1 MSGSISKWLWMPV
14 ILLLGMAGIPA
25 IAQESTS
32 RTAASMNI
40 LQAVEAE
47 ISTLFETNRACVV
60 RIHSTY
66 GKTTPDLSLGLGN
79 GYTHGTGFL
88 IDGGGHI
95 LTVDKAVDGA
105 AEIRVTM
112 VDGSV
117 TRAVLVASDP
127 KSDVAVIR
135 VEDPPVRHVS
145 YGNSDNTRIGHYTFI
160 LGNAFGELLPSIGS
174 VYEITEGQDL
184 IQITSSVYPS
194 YGGAPV
200 FDSSGSVMGMGWAAP
215 LHQQDPGRF
224 RGTAEL
230 PTSVFIIPINRARRI
245 ASTLIEKGQIAYGWL
260 GVEVDR
266 ETHPVVVTNVA
277 EGGPAWRSGIRPG
290 DEIMAYNGRPV
301 DGPFHLERLVMETA
315 PGDSVPIR
323 VKCEKITLS
332 TEAEVTG
339 RTPRG
344 YADNPYLQLVGIQGR
359 NATSRAPQFPDQAL
373 VDQIQTLQQE
383 IVRLRVLMQ
392 SK

>member
-1 MSGSISKWLWMPV
+1 MSGSRRSEAAVAGGVVRAVASSLPDANGFTRFKRSASAEDSPRRSARAGQARPRFVLAVNRSNQHQAMSGSISKWLWMPV

-32 RTAASMNI
+32 KSAASMSI

-145 YGNSDNTRIGHYTFI
+145 
-160 LGNAFGELLPSIGS
+160 
-174 VYEITEGQDL
+174 
-184 IQITSSVYPS
+184 
-194 YGGAPV
+194 
-200 FDSSGSVMGMGWAAP
+200 
-215 LHQQDPGRF
+215 
-224 RGTAEL
+224 
-230 PTSVFIIPINRARRI
+230 
-245 ASTLIEKGQIAYGWL
+245 
-260 GVEVDR
+260 
-266 ETHPVVVTNVA
+266 
-277 EGGPAWRSGIRPG
+277 
-290 DEIMAYNGRPV
+290 
-301 DGPFHLERLVMETA
+301 
-315 PGDSVPIR
+315 
-323 VKCEKITLS
+323 
-332 TEAEVTG
+332 
-339 RTPRG
+339 
-344 YADNPYLQLVGIQGR
+344 
-359 NATSRAPQFPDQAL
+359 
-373 VDQIQTLQQE
+373 
-383 IVRLRVLMQ
+383 
-392 SK
+392 